1 MKCKISI
8 PERLK
13 DLRAERH
20 LTLEELEAAV
30 QISRSAL
37 GRDVYKRQSKDC
49 PTCRESYPA
58 QAFLVCVNT
67 GETYSLDVYHMDEN
81 PDDEYGG
88 MRLSFGYDEISEANI
103 HVTTYPGE
111 QYGYAEIYRGRRI
124 VSAHK
129 MKSVF
134 CDDCIRERCV

>member
-37 GRDVYKRQSKDC
+37 GSYESDDDSK
-49 PTCRESYPA
+49 
-58 QAFLVCVNT
+58 
-67 GETYSLDVYHMDEN
+67 
-81 PDDEYGG
+81 
-88 MRLSFGYDEISEANI
+88 EISHKNI
-103 HVTTYPGE
+103 LKLADFYH
-111 QYGYAEIYRGRRI
+111 
-124 VSAHK
+124 VSA
-129 MKSVF
+129 
-134 CDDCIRERCV
+134 DYLLR